1 METAHIARTRTRITA
16 IAVSFLVGILLLVM
30 KFYAFRITGS
40 SAILS
45 DALESIIN
53 VVAAGFALASV
64 VLSSRPPDE
73 SHPYGHGKVEYFSA
87 GFEGALII
95 LAAGGIFYTGVDRLL
110 HPRVLLRLEEG
121 LLLVLGVGT
130 VNLVLG
136 LALIRVGRRTDS
148 IAVTADGRHVL
159 TDAYTSGGLL
169 LGLLLVRWTGWYRL
183 DGIIACLVGLNIL
196 WSGGRLVLHAFSRLM
211 DASSPALLERI
222 AAFLIDRRRE
232 TWIDIHQLRAWRAG
246 PLVHM
251 DFHLILPRGLSL
263 EEAHLEGKELERVLV
278 DHFHGEASVLIHL
291 DPCLEEDCPVCGNT
305 RCRLRVQDLQQE
317 VPWDVRT
324 LTMRGGIHA
333 ARDNA
338 RGRD

>member
-1 METAHIARTRTRITA
+1 MPSFPPAPETEERMETAHIARTRTRITA

-64 VLSSRPPDE
+64 
-73 SHPYGHGKVEYFSA
+73 
-87 GFEGALII
+87 
-95 LAAGGIFYTGVDRLL
+95 
-110 HPRVLLRLEEG
+110 
-121 LLLVLGVGT
+121 
-130 VNLVLG
+130 
-136 LALIRVGRRTDS
+136 
-148 IAVTADGRHVL
+148 
-159 TDAYTSGGLL
+159 
-169 LGLLLVRWTGWYRL
+169 
-183 DGIIACLVGLNIL
+183 
-196 WSGGRLVLHAFSRLM
+196 
-211 DASSPALLERI
+211 
-222 AAFLIDRRRE
+222 
-232 TWIDIHQLRAWRAG
+232 
-246 PLVHM
+246 
-251 DFHLILPRGLSL
+251 
-263 EEAHLEGKELERVLV
+263 
-278 DHFHGEASVLIHL
+278 LIHL